1 MSLVE
6 TQRRDHILLITL
18 NRPDKRNAVDR
29 ALADELDA
37 ALNLLDDDTDL
48 WCGVITGAGPV
59 FCAGSDL
66 QADGDYVTERGG
78 EYGIIRR
85 DRTTPLI
92 AAVQGAALGGGLEI
106 ALACDLIVAG
116 RDAVLGLPE
125 VKRGLIPT
133 CAGLFRGPRALPLNI
148 ATELALTGEPM
159 SAERAAAFG
168 LVNRVAEPGRT
179 LDDAVALAESICANG
194 PLAVRLAR
202 GVIAAYVG
210 GDDDRGFAL
219 TDAARD
225 TVMSSE
231 DKVEGIAAFFD
242 KRPPRWTGR

>member
-6 TQRRDHILLITL
+6 TQRRDHILVITL

-29 ALADELDA
+29 VLADELDA
-37 ALNLLDDDTDL
+37 ALNLLDDDAEL
-48 WCGVITGAGPV
+48 WCGVLTGAGPV

-66 QADGDYVTERGG
+66 LADGDYVTERGG

-85 DRTTPLI
+85 NRTTPLI
-92 AAVQGAALGGGLEI
+92 AALQGSALGGGLEI
-106 ALACDLIVAG
+106 ALACDLIVAS

-168 LVNRVAEPGRT
+168 LVNRVAEPGQA
-179 LDDAVALAESICANG
+179 LDDAVALAEAICANG

-202 GVIAAYVG
+202 GVIAAYAG
-210 GDDDRGFAL
+210 GDDERGFAL

-225 TVMSSE
+225 AVMSSE
-231 DKVEGIAAFFD
+231 DKIEGIAAFFG
-242 KRPPRWTGR
+242 KRAPRWTGR

>member
-6 TQRRDHILLITL
+6 TQRRDHILVITL

-29 ALADELDA
+29 VLADELDA
-37 ALNLLDDDTDL
+37 ALNLLDDDAEL
-48 WCGVITGAGPV
+48 WCGVLTGAGPV

-85 DRTTPLI
+85 NRTTPLI
-92 AAVQGAALGGGLEI
+92 AALQGSALGGGLEI
-106 ALACDLIVAG
+106 ALACDLIVAS

-168 LVNRVAEPGRT
+168 LVNRVAEPGQA
-179 LDDAVALAESICANG
+179 LDDAVALAEAICANG

-202 GVIAAYVG
+202 GVIAAYAG
-210 GDDDRGFAL
+210 GDDERGFAL

-225 TVMSSE
+225 AVMSSE
-231 DKVEGIAAFFD
+231 DKIEGIAAFFG
-242 KRPPRWTGR
+242 KRAPRWTGR